1 MLCNDPAGIEIDLP
15 QAASSVD
22 NDPLLAGDSA
32 GARAPIVSPVS
43 PMLCDD
49 SAGIEIDLPQAASSV
64 DNDLLLAGDSAG
76 ARAPIVSPVPVD
88 RPSIPR
94 PSLPPSP
101 VAFPVP
107 TTIEYEAFDGPSI
120 PREDACASP
129 APVLR
134 PLPEPVFYGASIG
147 DFDGASIGDFDSV
160 FGPSSPRGSE
170 DACEPLL
177 YGVSIGDFD
186 SVFGASSPRGSEDAR
201 ASPAPVLERS
211 ISRSPTPVLAPRPE
225 AAAPSKPK
233 VAAVPNLERK
243 GPGVPLSAEQWEK
256 LDGSRRWSIFLEH
269 VRCVREFGNDR
280 ANAFASKEWNGAQ
293 TLQEKYTLY
302 REWVARRTGSGI
314 LRFCVARDDRPAAAE
329 AACKAHDGEPA
340 APPHEENPTAPPR
353 GPEPENGVTRLWGQ
367 HAGLLERLES
377 PVRAEETALAAASVV
392 LADSLVSL
400 DDVVANWRITAKNH
414 EKAPTNLTWKKLHED
429 VRDFTASY
437 NSALDPLESLDWMD
451 RAQVFLLAL
460 SAQAD
465 SLKQKVRTRA
475 SKNKSRAAAA
485 KKEGAEAEENEVRVS
500 GNLRRISG
508 STWPLS
514 MQRVRASVGEK
525 VRLFNP
531 LRNDEVVS
539 LLDSVR
545 LAGSLQVRL
554 AHPKLGRVE
563 QEVLA
568 SVLAAIAPVIVVK
581 RPEGVWLNDVEQLDV
596 CHNSSP
602 EEEVLAED
610 VGEDQVSA
618 LVDASVR
625 KKPQGRPT
633 VVSSDVLRIIQE
645 LLDADAQQ
653 AHVRRRE
660 DVATVGVTV
669 RQMLKRLAECNLKVS
684 ESTVRRLFVA
694 PHAGH
699 LSSRSYSSLF
709 RVRMTSYQDTSHEE
723 HPAQHHSRA
732 QVRLVMEAAVKF
744 AEEVAAF
751 SCDAK
756 AVVPVGALAVSKFVQ
771 PKKYMLAPHTVSDHQ
786 FAVKSHVKPVVLL
799 HLDLEREKRKGLVR
813 GRDNRERYGY
823 PRTGSLTVY
832 LRACMF
838 VQNNAHTNVQH
849 LVDTYEALPAA
860 GQKPVLFVIS
870 DNATDYN
877 PSSITVELCLWRA
890 MKKLKLDMLLACSY
904 APYDSASNP
913 VERAMACLSFSL
925 AGRTFGHD
933 PPPRK
938 DEENHAMHNSALSAM
953 AQALSGTRD
962 QYPITAH
969 PVSLQNGSD
978 DTWDSIKAVAH
989 GSRKATNGN
998 PALLTVLGE
1007 FQEMRTHLDRRNNL
1021 CAFKRC
1027 TSLKCAHCTKLPKVR
1042 AEGLFN
1048 ALASLK
1054 ECGAHFFTPTPVGT
1068 PVRTQQHPAPG
1079 TEEDDKSEVK
1089 EKEEEEDNELGLSQA
1104 VLTQLAGDQEAGEE
1118 LAKEEEGTKYETL
1131 AELMDRRGVHFL
1143 PDSFRPASK
1152 KATSRCNYCGLL
1164 CTSPGDEKNHWRL
1177 FHPTAKGAP
1186 RDPHPADAETGVT
1199 PTTRLTLLTRKQLQQ
1214 VAESARVRLQGNKAD
1229 MVKTLCRHFKSVES
1243 ALVELES
1250 KPGSKLEKEI
1260 KKAEKTLKAKKGLG
1274 KKAPRSPL
1282 KSPPRKGR
1290 SATHPPGK
1298 EVPSSAKK
1306 SAPQPMQRDLA
1317 LIAKNKLEDM
1327 GLSLVTVPG
1336 DGNCQFH
1343 ALGLVLGA
1351 QAAAVR
1357 SSVVAFA
1364 AANPTLLR
1372 ELVQARDPQA
1382 WMNGMA
1388 THDWGDIVSLTLAT
1402 KMHPSLSSLVLFVL
1416 SGVSQFVMPVGEE
1429 PNENSVMLV
1438 YYYHE
1443 QNAHYDFVCGE
1454 YQPQFLQQWD
1464 AQVRSQQEQRLL
1476 QEQEWERLI
1485 GTAPSSQ
1492 SSR

>member
-1 MLCNDPAGIEIDLP
+1 
-15 QAASSVD
+15 
-22 NDPLLAGDSA
+22 
-32 GARAPIVSPVS
+32 
-43 PMLCDD
+43 
-49 SAGIEIDLPQAASSV
+49 
-64 DNDLLLAGDSAG
+64 
-76 ARAPIVSPVPVD
+76 
-88 RPSIPR
+88 
-94 PSLPPSP
+94 
-101 VAFPVP
+101 
-107 TTIEYEAFDGPSI
+107 
-120 PREDACASP
+120 
-129 APVLR
+129 
-134 PLPEPVFYGASIG
+134 
-147 DFDGASIGDFDSV
+147 
-160 FGPSSPRGSE
+160 
-170 DACEPLL
+170 
-177 YGVSIGDFD
+177 
-186 SVFGASSPRGSEDAR
+186 
-201 ASPAPVLERS
+201 
-211 ISRSPTPVLAPRPE
+211 
-225 AAAPSKPK
+225 
-233 VAAVPNLERK
+233 
-243 GPGVPLSAEQWEK
+243 
-256 LDGSRRWSIFLEH
+256 
-269 VRCVREFGNDR
+269 
-280 ANAFASKEWNGAQ
+280 
-293 TLQEKYTLY
+293 
-302 REWVARRTGSGI
+302 
-314 LRFCVARDDRPAAAE
+314 
-329 AACKAHDGEPA
+329 
-340 APPHEENPTAPPR
+340 
-353 GPEPENGVTRLWGQ
+353 
-367 HAGLLERLES
+367 
-377 PVRAEETALAAASVV
+377 
-392 LADSLVSL
+392 
-400 DDVVANWRITAKNH
+400 
-414 EKAPTNLTWKKLHED
+414 
-429 VRDFTASY
+429 
-437 NSALDPLESLDWMD
+437 
-451 RAQVFLLAL
+451 
-460 SAQAD
+460 
-465 SLKQKVRTRA
+465 
-475 SKNKSRAAAA
+475 
-485 KKEGAEAEENEVRVS
+485 
-500 GNLRRISG
+500 
-508 STWPLS
+508 

-1027 TSLKCAHCTKLPKVR
+1027 TSLKCAHCTKLPK
-1042 AEGLFN
+1042 
-1048 ALASLK
+1048 
-1054 ECGAHFFTPTPVGT
+1054 
-1068 PVRTQQHPAPG
+1068 
-1079 TEEDDKSEVK
+1079 
-1089 EKEEEEDNELGLSQA
+1089 
-1104 VLTQLAGDQEAGEE
+1104 
-1118 LAKEEEGTKYETL
+1118 
-1131 AELMDRRGVHFL
+1131 
-1143 PDSFRPASK
+1143 
-1152 KATSRCNYCGLL
+1152 
-1164 CTSPGDEKNHWRL
+1164 
-1177 FHPTAKGAP
+1177 
-1186 RDPHPADAETGVT
+1186 
-1199 PTTRLTLLTRKQLQQ
+1199 
-1214 VAESARVRLQGNKAD
+1214 
-1229 MVKTLCRHFKSVES
+1229 
-1243 ALVELES
+1243 
-1250 KPGSKLEKEI
+1250 
-1260 KKAEKTLKAKKGLG
+1260 
-1274 KKAPRSPL
+1274 
-1282 KSPPRKGR
+1282 
-1290 SATHPPGK
+1290 
-1298 EVPSSAKK
+1298 
-1306 SAPQPMQRDLA
+1306 RDLA

-1443 QNAHYDFVCGE
+1443 QNAHYDF
-1454 YQPQFLQQWD
+1454 
-1464 AQVRSQQEQRLL
+1464 
-1476 QEQEWERLI
+1476 
-1485 GTAPSSQ
+1485 
-1492 SSR
+1492 